1 MEALGNHRETLVSPW
16 GPLGYPLDPLRIPPI
31 RSITNRMNYI
41 FNDTMVSWQYSMI
54 QLYWQRGERATFGP
68 LSPKASLC
76 RGAKTK
82 GKGKAKGKANGK
94 ATGKGKGKGKS
105 KAKGKGQGQSQ
116 RPTFLI
122 DELLFSN
129 SLFLQYTLT
138 PLKLRLLEYY
148 RILHIQ

>member
-1 MEALGNHRETLVSPW
+1 
-16 GPLGYPLDPLRIPPI
+16 
-31 RSITNRMNYI
+31 
-41 FNDTMVSWQYSMI
+41 MI

-82 GKGKAKGKANGK
+82 GKGKAKGRAKGK
-94 ATGKGKGKGKS
+94 ATGKGKGKAKGKA
-105 KAKGKGQGQSQ
+105 KAKGKGQGQGQ

-129 SLFLQYTLT
+129 SLFPSVHSNPPQAP
-138 PLKLRLLEYY
+138 PL
-148 RILHIQ
+148 RILQNITYTIELYDCIH

>member
-1 MEALGNHRETLVSPW
+1 MARWGNLPIRWGSLGAHW
-16 GPLGYPLDPLRIPPI
+16 GPRC
-31 RSITNRMNYI
+31 MAI
-41 FNDTMVSWQYSMI
+41 FNDTIV
-54 QLYWQRGERATFGP
+54 LG
-68 LSPKASLC
+68 KAK
-76 RGAKTK
+76 GK
-82 GKGKAKGKANGK
+82 GKGKAKGKAK
-94 ATGKGKGKGKS
+94 RKG

-116 RPTFLI
+116 RPNFLI